1 VTVTYTPTGGGAPV
15 VFSHNTPIPA
25 GASATFYSV
34 SSLASPAGIVAIANE
49 SSTAPNP
56 SGQDTKNYEGF
67 NQ

>member
-1 VTVTYTPTGGGAPV
+1 
-15 VFSHNTPIPA
+15 
-25 GASATFYSV
+25 
-34 SSLASPAGIVAIANE
+34 LASPAGITVVSGNAASLNNSFGGVTITSNQPIVAIANE

>member
-1 VTVTYTPTGGGAPV
+1 VTITSNQP
-15 VFSHNTPIPA
+15 
-25 GASATFYSV
+25 
-34 SSLASPAGIVAIANE
+34 IVAIANE